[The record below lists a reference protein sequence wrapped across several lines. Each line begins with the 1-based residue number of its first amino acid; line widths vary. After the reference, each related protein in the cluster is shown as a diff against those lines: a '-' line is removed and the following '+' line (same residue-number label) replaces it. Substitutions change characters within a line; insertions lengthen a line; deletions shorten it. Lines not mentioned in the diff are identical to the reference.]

1 MSTSDENNTGLTL
14 ALIGGGAFLLWLL
27 WPGRGKGQGDRG
39 DTDGI
44 RGRTPVRVRIRSGDQ
59 VDLDGVTSDLAT
71 VVGRARA
78 AGAAYVL
85 AVGDARTGW
94 IHTVV
99 DALKTAG
106 VGVYSVQ
113 APGDEANHAPLA
125 ANPRNARRPRLP
137 GRRVPVEARPRTWP
151 RHGA

>member
-1 MSTSDENNTGLTL
+1 
-14 ALIGGGAFLLWLL
+14 
-27 WPGRGKGQGDRG
+27 
-39 DTDGI
+39 
-44 RGRTPVRVRIRSGDQ
+44 V
-59 VDLDGVTSDLAT
+59 VTSDLAT

-106 VGVYSVQ
+106 VGVYSVS
-113 APGDEANHAPLA
+113 G
-125 ANPRNARRPRLP
+125 AR
-137 GRRVPVEARPRTWP
+137 
-151 RHGA
+151 